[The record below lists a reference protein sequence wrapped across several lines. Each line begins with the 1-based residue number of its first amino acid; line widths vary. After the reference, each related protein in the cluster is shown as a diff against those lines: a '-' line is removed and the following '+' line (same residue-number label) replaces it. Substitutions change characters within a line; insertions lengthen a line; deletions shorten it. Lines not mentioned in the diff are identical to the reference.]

1 MAVTFV
7 AGDTVIRL
15 GEWRD
20 LKEASAALPPG
31 SYTTLRTY
39 GGRNLVRLD
48 RHVERLRTSV
58 TPAARPEEL
67 PASRVTRAIAAALQT
82 TGYAESRL
90 RLTFAPPRLFVSIE
104 PFSPLPDV
112 LYREGVACATV
123 RLHRDNPHAKSTEFL
138 DAAQQA
144 ASALPAGAHEGL
156 MVDEDGSILE
166 GLSSN
171 FFAVCDGVL
180 RTEDERAL
188 HGVTRSMVLELAA
201 ERVPRRGPA
210 LRVDELRGASECFL
224 TSVSREVLPVISVDG
239 QAVGAGQ
246 PGPVT
251 RDLVRRFREAVAR
264 EATPAGGD

>member
-7 AGDTVIRL
+7 AGIDVIRL

-20 LKEASAALPPG
+20 LKEASAALPAG
-31 SYTTLRTY
+31 GYTTLRTY
-39 GGRNLVRLD
+39 GGNRLVRLD

-58 TPAARPEEL
+58 VPKVAPSEL
-67 PASRVTRAIAAALQT
+67 PDARVARAIAAALRA

-90 RLTFAPPRLFVSIE
+90 RLTFAPPRLFVSVE
-104 PFSPLPDV
+104 PFFPLPEA

-123 RLHRDNPHAKSTEFL
+123 HLRRDNPHAKSTAFL
-138 DAAQQA
+138 DTAQQA
-144 ASALPAGAHEGL
+144 AGALPPDVHEGL
-156 MVDEDGSILE
+156 MVDEDGAILE

-171 FFAVCDGVL
+171 FFAVCGDTL

-201 ERVPRRGPA
+201 EPLPRRGPA
-210 LRVDELRGASECFL
+210 VRLSERAAIAECFI
-224 TSVSREVLPVISVDG
+224 TSVSREVLPVVTIDG
-239 QAVGAGQ
+239 QAIGGGA

-251 RDLVRRFREAVAR
+251 VELIRRFREVVAR
-264 EATPAGGD
+264 EAKPVE

>member
-31 SYTTLRTY
+31 SNTTLRTY

-58 TPAARPEEL
+58 TPAASPEEL
-67 PASRVTRAIAAALQT
+67 PESRVVRAMAAALQS
-82 TGYAESRL
+82 TGHAESRL
-90 RLTFAPPRLFVSIE
+90 RLTFAPPRLFVSVE
-104 PFSPLPDV
+104 PFSPLPEG

-123 RLHRDNPHAKSTEFL
+123 RLRRDNPHAKSTQFL

-144 ASALPAGAHEGL
+144 ASALPAGKHEGL
-156 MVDEDGSILE
+156 MVSEDGAILE

-180 RTEDERAL
+180 RTEEERAL

-210 LRVDELRGASECFL
+210 VRTDEITATAECFI
-224 TSVSREVLPVISVDG
+224 TSVSREVLPVVSIDG
-239 QAVGAGQ
+239 QAVGNGT

-251 RDLVRRFREAVAR
+251 RDLIRRFREAVAR
-264 EATPAGGD
+264 EAKPAGD

>member
-20 LKEASAALPPG
+20 LKEASAALPSG

-39 GGRNLVRLD
+39 GGRGLVRLD

-58 TPAARPEEL
+58 VPPATPDALPEV
-67 PASRVTRAIAAALQT
+67 RVQRAIAAALSA
-82 TGYAESRL
+82 TGHAESRL
-90 RLTFAPPRLFVSIE
+90 RVTFAPPRLFISVE
-104 PFSPLPDV
+104 PFTPLPEA

-123 RLHRDNPHAKSTEFL
+123 HLHRDNPHAKSTAFL

-144 ASALPAGAHEGL
+144 AGALPPGVHEGL
-156 MVDEDGSILE
+156 MVAADGAILE

-171 FFAVCDGVL
+171 FFAVCEGTL

-201 ERVPRRGPA
+201 AVVPRCGPA
-210 LRVDELRGASECFL
+210 LHKDELGNTSECFI
-224 TSVSREVLPVISVDG
+224 TSVSREILPVVVINGV
-239 QAVGAGQ
+239 AVGDGT
-246 PGPVT
+246 PGPVS
-251 RDLVRRFREAVAR
+251 RALIQLFREAVAR
-264 EATPAGGD
+264 EAKAVR